1 MFFYL
6 FGVNMAKAKK
16 SAKGKKVSHKTK
28 KVKTTRVE
36 RVAKK
41 VVKQAVRQ
49 AQKAVR
55 QATPQVKKFVK
66 QVTGKPV
73 ERIVSEAMS
82 QVNRAIAPA
91 GLKLVSTGNKKLVG
105 EISHF
110 FDKISVAV
118 IEVKDTINEGDAV
131 TIEGPQ
137 TNLKQKISS
146 MQIEHD
152 KIKSAKKGQSVG
164 MKVAGPVRRKD
175 LVYKAL

>member
-1 MFFYL
+1 
-6 FGVNMAKAKK
+6 MAKAKK
-16 SAKGKKVSHKTK
+16 SAKRKVSHKAK
-28 KVKTTRVE
+28 RVRTTRVE

-49 AQKAVR
+49 ATKTAR
-55 QATPQVKKFVK
+55 QAGRIAQQATKMAVKAAAQAVPPRVAKDVRRQV
-66 QVTGKPV
+66 
-73 ERIVSEAMS
+73 VST
-82 QVNRAIAPA
+82 VNQALAPA
-91 GLKLVSTGNKKLVG
+91 GLQLVATGNKRLVG

-118 IEVKDTINEGDAV
+118 IEVKDTLNEGDAI

-137 TNLKQKISS
+137 TNLKQKVAS

-152 KIKSAKKGQSVG
+152 KIKSARKGQSIG
-164 MKVAGPVRRKD
+164 MKVSGSVRRKD